1 MAMAT
6 SNAIHRRPASRG
18 ARADIDI
25 PAGETNA
32 GPARAR
38 PVRGEAPPA

>member
-1 MAMAT
+1 MCMAMAT
-6 SNAIHRRPASRG
+6 GNAIHRRPASRG
-18 ARADIDI
+18 ARADI

-38 PVRGEAPPA
+38 SVRGEAPSA

>member
-1 MAMAT
+1 MHMAMAT
-6 SNAIHRRPASRG
+6 GIHRRPASRG
-18 ARADIDI
+18 ARADI

-38 PVRGEAPPA
+38 SMRGEAPSA